1 MSRTRILYHLLRADF
16 LERVRRY
23 SFLITLAFAVYLGYA
38 IGAGQIKL
46 WVGGVRGLYNS
57 AWVGTLVAL
66 VANFFLSLAGF
77 YVVKNAVERDRQT
90 GVGQILATTPMS
102 KALYTLGKTASNFAV
117 LLSMVAVLA
126 LAGVAAQLVAG
137 EETRI
142 EPWQL
147 LGPLLLVA
155 LPVLALVAAIAVLF
169 ETVPLLRGGLG
180 NVVWFFTWS
189 AMMSLSAFTQGSW
202 DFGGL
207 YLIRNDVRREAE
219 AVLGPIGDSFIL
231 GTMSGESQAR
241 VFRWDGIDWTA
252 GDLLTRLLWL
262 AAALGVALLAALL
275 FDRFDP
281 ARGWSRPGRKKKEKK
296 GVSGEALETEEG
308 PGVLEP
314 GVSAGGVSASGVSAP
329 GVSPR
334 VSTLGYPDDAPGGRG
349 AGSPGAVR
357 IAQGGNPGLGG
368 NPGRT
373 GLTPGPADISLTPLP
388 ASARSFG
395 FLGLLKA
402 ELRLLLKGQRW
413 WWYAVALGLIVAGLV
428 APDGGRRFPLLLAW
442 IWPILLWS
450 SLGNL
455 EARHA
460 TSELVFSAAWPLRR
474 QLPAAWAAG
483 FLLALLTGIGVA
495 VRFALAGN
503 WPALGAWAVGAAF
516 IPTLALALGT
526 WSGTS
531 RPFEA
536 IYLVFWY
543 IGPLQ
548 QIPQLDFM
556 GAVPAAAKMGVPLA
570 YLVGTVILGAVAV
583 LGRKRRLA
591 G

>member
-1 MSRTRILYHLLRADF
+1 VSQGRILYHLLRADF

-23 SFLITLAFAVYLGYA
+23 GFLVTLALAVYLGYA
-38 IGAGQIKL
+38 VGAGQLKL

-57 AWVGTLVAL
+57 AWVGTLIAL
-66 VANFFLSLAGF
+66 VANFFLSLVGF

-102 KALYTLGKTASNFAV
+102 KSLYTLGKTASNFAV
-117 LLSMVAVLA
+117 LLAMAAVLA

-137 EETRI
+137 EETSI
-142 EPWQL
+142 EPWEL
-147 LGPLLLVA
+147 LAPLLLLA

-169 ETVPLLRGGLG
+169 ETVPFLRGGLG
-180 NVVWFFTWS
+180 NVVWFFTWT
-189 AMMSLSAFTQGSW
+189 AMMSLSAVTKGSW

-207 YLIRNDVRREAE
+207 YLIRNDIRHKAE
-219 AVLGPIGDSFIL
+219 AVLGPIGDSFVL
-231 GTMSGESQAR
+231 GVISDESQAR

-252 GDLLTRLLWL
+252 GDVLMRFCWL
-262 AAALGVALLAALL
+262 AAAVGVALVAAVL

-281 ARGWSRPGRKKKEKK
+281 ARGRSRPRRKEKK
-296 GVSGEALETEEG
+296 GVPGE
-308 PGVLEP
+308 VVEP
-314 GVSAGGVSASGVSAP
+314 GEE
-329 GVSPR
+329 PR

-349 AGSPGAVR
+349 AGLPGAVR
-357 IAQGGNPGLGG
+357 IAQGGNPGFGE
-368 NPGRT
+368 NPGLT
-373 GLTPGPADISLTPLP
+373 GRALLPADAALTPLP

-395 FLGLLKA
+395 FLSLLRA

-413 WWYAVALGLIVAGLV
+413 WWYAVALGLIIAGLL
-428 APDGGRRFPLLLAW
+428 APPESGRKFALPLAW

-450 SLGNL
+450 SLGNR

-460 TSELVFSAAWPLRR
+460 TSELIFSAAWPVRR
-474 QLPAAWAAG
+474 QLPATWAAG
-483 FLLALLTGIGVA
+483 FLLALVTGIGVA

-536 IYLVFWY
+536 IYLSLWY

-548 QIPQLDFM
+548 QVPPLDFM
-556 GAVPAAAKMGVPLA
+556 GAVADAGKAGVPLA
-570 YLVGTVILGAVAV
+570 YLVATVLLGAAAV

>member
-1 MSRTRILYHLLRADF
+1 MSQGRILYHLLRADF

-23 SFLITLAFAVYLGYA
+23 GFLVTLALAVYLGYA
-38 IGAGQIKL
+38 VGAGQIKL

-57 AWVGTLVAL
+57 AWVGTLMAL
-66 VANFFLSLAGF
+66 VANFFLSLVGF

-102 KALYTLGKTASNFAV
+102 KPLYTLGKTASNFAV
-117 LLSMVAVLA
+117 LLAMAAVLA
-126 LAGVAAQLVAG
+126 VAGVAAQLVAG
-137 EETRI
+137 EETSI
-142 EPWQL
+142 ELWEL
-147 LGPLLLVA
+147 LAPLLLLS
-155 LPVLALVAAIAVLF
+155 LPALALVAAIAVLF
-169 ETVPLLRGGLG
+169 ETVPSLRGGLG
-180 NVVWFFTWS
+180 NVVWFFTWM
-189 AMMSLSAFTQGSW
+189 AMMSLTAFTQGSW

-207 YLIRNDVRREAE
+207 YLIRNDVRRKAE
-219 AVLGPIGDSFIL
+219 VVLGPIGDSFVL
-231 GTMSGESQAR
+231 GSTSDESQAR

-252 GDLLTRLLWL
+252 GDVLARFCWL
-262 AAALGVALLAALL
+262 AAAVGVALVAAVL

-281 ARGWSRPGRKKKEKK
+281 ARGSLSLRRKKK
-296 GVSGEALETEEG
+296 GGEERGEE
-308 PGVLEP
+308 PVEERT
-314 GVSAGGVSASGVSAP
+314 AP
-329 GVSPR
+329 GIP
-334 VSTLGYPDDAPGGRG
+334 L
-349 AGSPGAVR
+349 
-357 IAQGGNPGLGG
+357 
-368 NPGRT
+368 
-373 GLTPGPADISLTPLP
+373 PADATLTPLP
-388 ASARSFG
+388 ANARSFG
-395 FLGLLKA
+395 FFSLLKA

-413 WWYAVALGLIVAGLV
+413 WWYAVAAGLIVAGLV
-428 APDGGRRFPLLLAW
+428 APPESGRKFALPLAW

-450 SLGNL
+450 SLGNR

-483 FLLALLTGIGVA
+483 FLLALVTGAGVA
-495 VRFALAGN
+495 VRFALASNG
-503 WPALGAWAVGAAF
+503 PALGAWVIGAAF

-536 IYLVFWY
+536 IYLALWY

-548 QIPQLDFM
+548 QIPPLDFM
-556 GAVPAAAKMGVPLA
+556 GAVADEVKTGVPLA
-570 YLVGTVILGAVAV
+570 YLAATVLLGAAAV